1 MIVYDERGEHNNC
14 ALFLAKE
21 EEKKEEEERRRGDRL
36 LSCVY

>member
-1 MIVYDERGEHNNC
+1 VERGEHNNC

-21 EEKKEEEERRRGDRL
+21 EEKKEEEEKRCGDRL

>member
-21 EEKKEEEERRRGDRL
+21 EEKKKKKKSD
-36 LSCVY
+36 VAIDY